1 MPHLFGFESE
11 GWSTGVGGGQALAVV
26 LEIIALAL
34 LDVLSVVGGLGP
46 LVHQG
51 LDLHAHEQITVDVSL
66 LRASE
71 IVNHWHESD
80 TDPIVRSLFK

>member
-26 LEIIALAL
+26 LEIVALAL

-66 LRASE
+66 L
-71 IVNHWHESD
+71 
-80 TDPIVRSLFK
+80 